1 MKKYAIIVAGGSG
14 ARMGSSIPKQFLLL
28 GGKPL
33 IFFTVRTFLEA
44 FDDTKV
50 ILVLPQEHVQRG
62 EDIIAEMKF
71 QERVTIVPGGDLR
84 FFSVKAGLAL
94 VKEPAIVFVH
104 DGVRC
109 LVSTQLIRWCYEQ
122 AVEKGSAVPSVAA
135 TDSVRISED
144 GSSTI
149 VDRSKI
155 RLIQTPQT
163 FRSDILLPAYEQ
175 EFQEGFTDDAT
186 VVEATGKQIHLIE
199 GEYDNIKITRPLD
212 LVIAEKLFQQKLS
225 ALDA

>member
-14 ARMGSSIPKQFLLL
+14 QRMGSSIPKQFLLL

-33 IFFTVRTFLEA
+33 IFFTVRAFLESY
-44 FDDTKV
+44 DDMKV
-50 ILVLPQEHVQRG
+50 VLVLPEDFVARG

-71 QERVTIVPGGDLR
+71 QERVTIVAGGELR
-84 FFSVKAGLAL
+84 FHSVKKGLEQIE
-94 VKEPAIVFVH
+94 EPSVVFVH

-109 LVSTQLIRWCYEQ
+109 LVSAELIHRCYEQ
-122 AVEKGSAVPSVAA
+122 ALEKGSAIPSVAA

-144 GSSTI
+144 GKSSI

-163 FRSDILLPAYEQ
+163 FRSEILVPAYNQ

-186 VVEATGKQIHLIE
+186 VVEAIGQQIFLIE

-212 LVIAEKLFQQKLS
+212 LVIAEKLFHQKLS
-225 ALDA
+225 ALEG